1 VPEGFHEQLP
11 TFSYLGIGTPDAP
24 PTLAYVVIG
33 PRIRGKFD
41 GKRAQELGIP
51 SGPIRK
57 QLINGETIKLKRKI
71 QKVEDGVVKMI
82 EVERTVTPEECVG
95 ESETPAVSAY
105 SRELF
110 SKTDRGTIGCI
121 NS

>member
-1 VPEGFHEQLP
+1 MPEGFHDQLP
-11 TFSYLGIGTPDAP
+11 TFSYSGIGTPDAP

-41 GKRAQELGIP
+41 AKRAQQLGVP
-51 SGPIRK
+51 NGPMRK
-57 QLINGETIKLKRKI
+57 QLINGEAIKLKRKI
-71 QKVEDGVVKMI
+71 RKVEDGVVKMI

-105 SRELF
+105 SRDPF
-110 SKTDRGTIGCI
+110 SKTDRD
-121 NS
+121 NRSY